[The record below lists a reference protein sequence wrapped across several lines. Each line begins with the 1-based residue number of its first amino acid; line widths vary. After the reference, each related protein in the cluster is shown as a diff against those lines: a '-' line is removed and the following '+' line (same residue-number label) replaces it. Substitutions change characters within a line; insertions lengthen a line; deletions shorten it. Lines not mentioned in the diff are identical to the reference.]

1 MKQLPLLLFL
11 LIGMN
16 TYSQF
21 NLNPYEKATLK
32 LRNGKVIEG
41 EAKITYEKE
50 VKFRKDNIK
59 EKYDYRTLESFKL
72 IKDGKTASYIYKII
86 VGKKPRLM
94 KVVREYP
101 GRINLFV
108 IEYRQN
114 SSSGTFSTPQS
125 SQINTPAGDVVVTNP
140 GSPVN
145 SGVSLGVV
153 NEYYAN
159 KGSGLEVTKIGDDH
173 PVFGKRQFKKA
184 INEFFKDC
192 PEIINKVKKNEFR
205 RRDMVSIVDFYN
217 ENCASK

>member
-101 GRINLFV
+101 GRIYSLL
-108 IEYRQN
+108 
-114 SSSGTFSTPQS
+114 
-125 SQINTPAGDVVVTNP
+125 NTVKIVVQELLVPHNHH
-140 GSPVN
+140 
-145 SGVSLGVV
+145 
-153 NEYYAN
+153 
-159 KGSGLEVTKIGDDH
+159 K
-173 PVFGKRQFKKA
+173 
-184 INEFFKDC
+184 
-192 PEIINKVKKNEFR
+192 
-205 RRDMVSIVDFYN
+205 
-217 ENCASK
+217 

>member
-184 INEFFKDC
+184 INEFFKEC